1 MKTSLRLT
9 VLALFFLIGGTLAG
23 VSAQERSSSKLAGQA
38 KISMD
43 EARKTAL
50 ERVPGTVES
59 SELEK
64 EHGKLVYSF
73 DIRTAEGITEVWVDA
88 KSGEVINMEKETAAQ
103 EAAEKHKDKAK
114 QKTED
119 DDDEESDASQK
130 ANQAKYAKEA
140 KITMDAAKAI
150 ALREKPGTITDQ
162 ELEKEHG
169 KLLYSFD
176 VRDASGKVFDV
187 EIDAKTGKVLKV
199 VEDKED
205 DQDDD
210 N

>member
-1 MKTSLRLT
+1 MKTSLRFAA
-9 VLALFFLIGGTLAG
+9 LALFFLIAGTAAG
-23 VSAQERSSSKLAGQA
+23 VDAQDKRDSKLAGQA
-38 KISMD
+38 KVTMD
-43 EARKTAL
+43 EARKTAVA
-50 ERVPGTVES
+50 RVPGTVES

-88 KSGEVINMEKETAAQ
+88 KSGEVINMENETAAH
-103 EAAEKHKDKAK
+103 EAAEQHKDKAK
-114 QKTED
+114 QKTD
-119 DDDEESDASQK
+119 DDDEESEASQK

-140 KITMDAAKAI
+140 KITMDEAKAI
-150 ALREKPGTITDQ
+150 ALREKAGTITDQ

-205 DQDDD
+205 EQDDD

>member
-23 VSAQERSSSKLAGQA
+23 VSAQKRPSSKLTGQA

-59 SELEK
+59 GELEK

-119 DDDEESDASQK
+119 DDDEESEASQK

-176 VRDASGKVFDV
+176 VRDASGKVFDIEV
-187 EIDAKTGKVLKV
+187 DAKTGKVLKV
-199 VEDKED
+199 VEDRED
-205 DQDDD
+205 EQDDD